1 MLTHQIIRISP
12 ECGLWNAKVK
22 EQSGIEISQ
31 AVSMRWFEDKSA
43 GCCATSSLQVN
54 QSGQLTW
61 SRIKKETFW
70 VPSSCRNRHGHGQR
84 AAFTWKE
91 RRRKGC
97 QGEDVMDHFSSC
109 AVHEV
114 SNITFQ
120 SSSAT
125 SVGHRVQ
132 VQWLCSRGSPT
143 RLLRMAYRANQAFY
157 LTSYRYSSTLA
168 WLQYSIH
175 IA

>member
-12 ECGLWNAKVK
+12 EYGLWNAKVK
-22 EQSGIEISQ
+22 EQSGIEISREIPGT
-31 AVSMRWFEDKSA
+31 AEKGVS
-43 GCCATSSLQVN
+43 
-54 QSGQLTW
+54 
-61 SRIKKETFW
+61 
-70 VPSSCRNRHGHGQR
+70 
-84 AAFTWKE
+84 
-91 RRRKGC
+91 
-97 QGEDVMDHFSSC
+97 GEDVKDHFSSC

-143 RLLRMAYRANQAFY
+143 KLLRMAYRANQAFY
-157 LTSYRYSSTLA
+157 LTSYRYSSTLM
-168 WLQYSIH
+168 
-175 IA
+175 